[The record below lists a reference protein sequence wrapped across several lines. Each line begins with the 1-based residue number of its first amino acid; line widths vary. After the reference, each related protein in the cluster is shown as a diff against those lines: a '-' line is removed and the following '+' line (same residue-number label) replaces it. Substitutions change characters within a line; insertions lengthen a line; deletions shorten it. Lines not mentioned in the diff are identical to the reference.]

1 MRVSKPWRNQAHHS
15 NMEAMAIAAE
25 TAGEVAEPESGALL
39 DRARA
44 GDSRAFESLYRTH
57 VGRVYAVCLRLAGDV
72 RLAEECTQ
80 DAFVQAWEKLA
91 SFRGDSAFGTWL
103 HRIAV
108 NMVLGRHRK
117 RKRWAAWLVEDEE
130 AALAQ
135 ADRAAGPDGLL
146 DLDQALRQL
155 PSGAREVF
163 VLHDVEGYGHEEI
176 AGLMGIAAGTSK
188 AQLHRARKL
197 LQARLSA

>member
-1 MRVSKPWRNQAHHS
+1 
-15 NMEAMAIAAE
+15 MAIAAE
-25 TAGEVAEPESGALL
+25 TAGEAAVPDSGGLL
-39 DRARA
+39 ARARD
-44 GDSRAFESLYRTH
+44 GDSHAFEALYRTH
-57 VGRVYAVCLRLAGDV
+57 VGRVYAVCLRLAGDA

-80 DAFVQAWEKLA
+80 DAFVQAWEKLG

-108 NMVLGRHRK
+108 NMVLGRHRQ
-117 RKRWAAWLVEDEE
+117 RRRWAAWLVEDENAVLE
-130 AALAQ
+130 Q
-135 ADRAAGPDGLL
+135 ADRASGPDGLL
-146 DLDQALRQL
+146 DMDRALRQL
-155 PSGAREVF
+155 PTGAREVF